1 MKKGH
6 EFEGEWGGMHGKKEG
21 RRKGRNVT
29 ILLYSRKV
37 EVFRFDPC
45 YNEATEEAVFK
56 GMPTCDS

>member
-1 MKKGH
+1 MK
-6 EFEGEWGGMHGKKEG
+6 ENGEECMEKKEG